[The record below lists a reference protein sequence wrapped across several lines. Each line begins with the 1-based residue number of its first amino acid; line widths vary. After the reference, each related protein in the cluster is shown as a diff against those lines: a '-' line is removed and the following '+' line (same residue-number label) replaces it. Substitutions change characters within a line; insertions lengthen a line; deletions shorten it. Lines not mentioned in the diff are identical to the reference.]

1 MIARKF
7 TVMIFCGRKNLI
19 RFVKDLDVMK
29 KFYEED
35 LNEIVRLVLFVF
47 INLLKPI
54 CKHLLGKDTSFLG

>member
-1 MIARKF
+1 
-7 TVMIFCGRKNLI
+7 
-19 RFVKDLDVMK
+19 VKDLDVTK

-54 CKHLLGKDTSFLG
+54 CKHLLGKDTSILG